1 MWALLASKVIGGV
14 DRSRGSAL
22 MHLVTTQHALGSLG
36 NVAFP
41 LSRKGCV
48 VQRAELAAY
57 DKSPLAALLFSLRS
71 ACGQGQHPDNLSSK
85 AREGLLLHNYGLEGA
100 YK

>member
-1 MWALLASKVIGGV
+1 
-14 DRSRGSAL
+14 
-22 MHLVTTQHALGSLG
+22 MHLVTTQHALGSLR